1 VKADK
6 MTAIA
11 FVAAIG
17 VCGIAW
23 LFLPTLQAS
32 QRKVDAEA
40 SLHLERARRLLH
52 QYSADLAYR
61 ALVLDQLRDAEVDVD
76 IADPKTLVEDAGD
89 EYQERHTELWTAFQP
104 NDWEQDPPR
113 SVKPSYGNVA
123 GQIRDGVKGRT
134 ALVAENGKLLK
145 ESLEEIEKA
154 LSATSG
160 SATASSHF
168 EANRLKGVIQYHRG
182 LAERVRASLKRAEA
196 DGYRRRLVGLANRGV
211 EWASSKT
218 LVADSGIDDQIRRVN
233 EKAAQAEG
241 ELNDDRKALAA
252 LNDIIEGIE
261 NRRSVAQSR
270 ADQARAAMEKLQ
282 REGVDFS
289 DARGAETFG
298 RRLTEQDSAYR
309 EALREVQ
316 SLEAGRLPK
325 ADIDASGDF
334 FKGRYL
340 ENGSAANLSIEH
352 GLAHYRNE
360 RAVLSA
366 KVEGGQK
373 SVADF
378 RSDLSRI
385 EGGKTASLA
394 AQSDAVQRIAETAP
408 LAAEAYDELNR
419 LESEVEVVEDAAIK
433 LLDQSVSASQQ
444 AAGAVDEWTSRAR
457 EHTQDLSPESKE
469 RSAYNVRENDEWM
482 AGHIAAQAAD
492 ARLAKAWIHYDRFV
506 AATQNADVLALVT
519 KTLGLKEA
527 DPESERTKAEEART
541 AGIEEVTKAME
552 VLQRAHGKTDRH
564 WTLAAQAAGTTYL
577 LALFGQTDYVADAV
591 EGYRNALKGRE
602 TEKYT
607 EKLAARLKRL
617 EAR

>member
-1 VKADK
+1 MKADK
-6 MTAIA
+6 ITAIA
-11 FVAAIG
+11 FAATIG

-23 LFLPTLQAS
+23 FYLPSLQVS

-52 QYSADLAYR
+52 RYSADLAYR
-61 ALVLDQLRDAEVDVD
+61 ALVLNQLRDADVDVD
-76 IADPKTLVEDAGD
+76 IADSQALVEDAGD
-89 EYQERHTELWTAFQP
+89 EYQERHTELWTAFAP

-123 GQIRDGVKGRT
+123 GQIRDGIKGRA

-145 ESLEEIEKA
+145 EALSEIEEA
-154 LSATSG
+154 LAVTSG
-160 SATASSHF
+160 SASANSHF
-168 EANRLKGVIQYHRG
+168 EAGRLKGVIQYHRG
-182 LAERVRASLKRAEA
+182 LAERVRAGLKRAEA
-196 DGYRRRLVGLANRGV
+196 EGYRRRLVRLANRGV

-252 LNDIIEGIE
+252 LNSTIGDLEKRL
-261 NRRSVAQSR
+261 NAAQSR
-270 ADQARAAMEKLQ
+270 ADQARAAMEKLE
-282 REGVDFS
+282 RDGVDFS
-289 DARGAETFG
+289 DPKGAETFG
-298 RRLTEQDSAYR
+298 RRLTEQDSSYR

-334 FKGRYL
+334 LKGRYL
-340 ENGSAANLSIEH
+340 ENGSATNLTIEH

-360 RAVLSA
+360 RVVLAA
-366 KVEGGQK
+366 KVEGEQK
-373 SVADF
+373 GVADF

-385 EGGKTASLA
+385 EGIKSANEA
-394 AQSDAVQRIAETAP
+394 AQTDAAQRIAETAP

-419 LESEVEVVEDAAIK
+419 VESEAEVVEDAALK

-444 AAGAVDEWTSRAR
+444 AAGGVDTWTGDAGKR
-457 EHTQDLSPESKE
+457 TQNLKPEAKE
-469 RSAYNVRENDEWM
+469 RSAYNARENDGWM

-506 AATQNADVLALVT
+506 AASQNADVLALVT

-527 DPESERTKAEEART
+527 DPESERTKAAEARQ
-541 AGIEEVTKAME
+541 AGIDEVTKAIE
-552 VLQRAHGKTDRH
+552 VLQKAHGKTDKH
-564 WTLAAQAAGTTYL
+564 WTFVAQAAGTTYL

-591 EGYRNALKGRE
+591 EGYRNALKNRE

-617 EAR
+617 ESR

>member
-1 VKADK
+1 MKADK

-11 FVAAIG
+11 FAATIG

-23 LFLPTLQAS
+23 LFLPTLQAG

-52 QYSADLAYR
+52 HYSADLAYR

-76 IADPKTLVEDAGD
+76 IADPQALAEDAGD
-89 EYQERHTELWTAFQP
+89 EYQERHTELWTTFQP

-113 SVKPSYGNVA
+113 SVKPNYGNVA
-123 GQIRDGVKGRT
+123 GQIRDGVKTRA
-134 ALVAENGKLLK
+134 ALIAENGKLLK
-145 ESLEEIEKA
+145 DALDEIEKA
-154 LSATSG
+154 LSAASG
-160 SATASSHF
+160 DPTARSQF
-168 EANRLKGVIQYHRG
+168 EAGRLKGVIQYHRG
-182 LAERVRASLKRAEA
+182 LAERVRAGLKRAEA

-218 LVADSGIDDQIRRVN
+218 LVADSGIDEQIRRVN
-233 EKAAQAEG
+233 ERAAQAEG

-252 LNDIIEGIE
+252 LDATIGDLE
-261 NRRSVAQSR
+261 RRLHTAQSR
-270 ADQARAAMEKLQ
+270 ADQARAAMEQMQ
-282 REGVDFS
+282 REGVNFS
-289 DARGAETFG
+289 DPKGAEAFG
-298 RRLTEQDSAYR
+298 RRLTEQDSSYR

-334 FKGRYL
+334 LKGRYL
-340 ENGSAANLSIEH
+340 ENGSATNLTIDQ

-360 RAVLSA
+360 RVVLAA
-366 KVEGGQK
+366 KVEGEQK
-373 SVADF
+373 CVADF

-385 EGGKTASLA
+385 EGIKAASLA
-394 AQSDAVQRIAETAP
+394 AQTDAAQRIAETAP

-419 LESEVEVVEDAAIK
+419 LESEAEVVEDAALK

-444 AAGAVDEWTSRAR
+444 AAGAVDTWTGDAGK
-457 EHTQDLSPESKE
+457 HTQNLKPEAKE
-469 RSAYNVRENDEWM
+469 RSVYNARENDDWM

-506 AATQNADVLALVT
+506 AASQNADVLALVT

-527 DPESERTKAEEART
+527 DPESERTKAAEARQG
-541 AGIEEVTKAME
+541 GIDEVTKAME
-552 VLQRAHGKTDRH
+552 VLQKAHGKTEKH
-564 WTLAAQAAGTTYL
+564 WTIVAQAAGTTYL

-591 EGYRNALKGRE
+591 EGYRNALKNRE

-607 EKLAARLKRL
+607 ERLAARLKRL
-617 EAR
+617 ESR

>member
-1 VKADK
+1 VKPDK
-6 MTAIA
+6 MTAIT
-11 FVAAIG
+11 FAATIG
-17 VCGIAW
+17 VCGIVW
-23 LFLPTLQAS
+23 LFLPSLQAG

-61 ALVLDQLRDAEVDVD
+61 ALILNQLRDAEVDVD
-76 IADPKTLVEDAGD
+76 IADPKALAEEAGD

-123 GQIRDGVKGRT
+123 GQIRDGVKARA
-134 ALVAENGKLLK
+134 ALIAENGKLLK

-154 LSATSG
+154 LSATSD

-168 EANRLKGVIQYHRG
+168 EAGRLKGVIQYHRG
-182 LAERVRASLKRAEA
+182 LAERVRAGLKRAEA

-218 LVADSGIDDQIRRVN
+218 LVADSGIDEQIRRVN

-241 ELNDDRKALAA
+241 ELNDDRKSLAA
-252 LNDIIEGIE
+252 LDSTIGDLEK
-261 NRRSVAQSR
+261 RLHAAQSR
-270 ADQARAAMEKLQ
+270 ADQARAAMEKLE
-282 REGVDFS
+282 RDGVNFS
-289 DARGAETFG
+289 DPKGAEAFG
-298 RRLTEQDSAYR
+298 QRLTEQDSAYR

-316 SLEAGRLPK
+316 SLEAGRLSK

-334 FKGRYL
+334 LKGRYL

-360 RAVLSA
+360 RVVLAA
-366 KVEGGQK
+366 KVDSEQK
-373 SVADF
+373 AVADF

-385 EGGKTASLA
+385 EGIKTASQA
-394 AQSDAVQRIAETAP
+394 AQTDAVQRIAETAP

-419 LESEVEVVEDAAIK
+419 LESEAEVVEDAALK

-444 AAGAVDEWTSRAR
+444 AAGGVDTWTGDAGKR
-457 EHTQDLSPESKE
+457 TQNLKPETKE
-469 RSAYNVRENDEWM
+469 RSVYNARENDDWM
-482 AGHIAAQAAD
+482 GGHIAAQAAD

-506 AATQNADVLALVT
+506 AASQNADVLALVT

-527 DPESERTKAEEART
+527 DPESERTKAAEARQG
-541 AGIEEVTKAME
+541 GIDEVTKAME
-552 VLQRAHGKTDRH
+552 ILQKAHVKTEKH
-564 WTLAAQAAGTTYL
+564 WTIVAQAAGTTYL
-577 LALFGQTDYVADAV
+577 LALFGQTDYVADAI
-591 EGYRNALKGRE
+591 EGYRNALEGRK

-617 EAR
+617 ESR

>member
-1 VKADK
+1 MKADK

-11 FVAAIG
+11 FAATIG
-17 VCGIAW
+17 ACGVAW

-76 IADPKTLVEDAGD
+76 ITDPKALTEDAGD

-113 SVKPSYGNVA
+113 SVKPSYGNVT

-134 ALVAENGKLLK
+134 ALIAENGTLLK
-145 ESLEEIEKA
+145 DALAEIDNA

-160 SATASSHF
+160 SASASSHF

-182 LAERVRASLKRAEA
+182 LAERIRAGLKRVEAE
-196 DGYRRRLVGLANRGV
+196 GFRRRLVRLANRGV
-211 EWASSKT
+211 EWASSKS
-218 LVADSGIDDQIRRVN
+218 LVADSGIDEQIRRVH

-241 ELNDDRKALAA
+241 ELNDDRKALTA
-252 LNDIIEGIE
+252 LDSTIGELE
-261 NRRSVAQSR
+261 NRLNAAQSR
-270 ADQARAAMEKLQ
+270 ADQARAAMEKLE

-289 DARGAETFG
+289 DPKGAETFAK
-298 RRLTEQDSAYR
+298 RLTEQDSAYR
-309 EALREVQ
+309 GALREVQ
-316 SLEAGRLPK
+316 SLEAGSLPK
-325 ADIDASGDF
+325 ADIDAGGDF
-334 FKGRYL
+334 LKGRYL
-340 ENGSAANLSIEH
+340 ENGSATNLTIEH

-360 RAVLSA
+360 RTVLAA
-366 KVEGGQK
+366 KVEGMQK

-385 EGGKTASLA
+385 EGIKTASAA
-394 AQSDAVQRIAETAP
+394 AQTDAGQRIAETAP
-408 LAAEAYDELNR
+408 LADEAYDELNR
-419 LESEVEVVEDAAIK
+419 LESEAESVEDGALK
-433 LLDQSVSASQQ
+433 LFDQSVSALQQ
-444 AAGAVDEWTSRAR
+444 ASGAIDEWISQAR
-457 EHTQDLSPESKE
+457 EHTQNLAPEVKE
-469 RSAYNVRENDEWM
+469 RSAHNARENDEWM
-482 AGHIAAQAAD
+482 GGHVAAQAAD
-492 ARLAKAWIHYDRFV
+492 ARLAKAWIHYDRLV
-506 AATQNADVLALVT
+506 AASQNADILALVT
-519 KTLGLKEA
+519 QTLGLKEA
-527 DPESERTKAEEART
+527 DPESEGAKASEARN

-552 VLQRAHGKTDRH
+552 VLEKAHRKTEKH

-577 LALFGQTDYVADAV
+577 LALFGQTDYVADAI
-591 EGYRNALKGRE
+591 ESYHNALKGRE

-607 EKLAARLKRL
+607 ERLAARLKRL
-617 EAR
+617 ESR

>member
-1 VKADK
+1 MKADK

-11 FVAAIG
+11 FAATIG

-23 LFLPTLQAS
+23 LYLPSLQAG

-61 ALVLDQLRDAEVDVD
+61 TLVLDQLRDAEVDVD
-76 IADPKTLVEDAGD
+76 LADPQALVEGAGD
-89 EYQERHTELWTAFQP
+89 EYQERHAELWKAFEP
-104 NDWEQDPPR
+104 SDWDHDPPR

-123 GQIRDGVKGRT
+123 GQIREGVKGRT

-145 ESLEEIEKA
+145 EALNEIEKA

-160 SATASSHF
+160 SASASSHF
-168 EANRLKGVIQYHRG
+168 EAGRLKGVIQYHRG

-196 DGYRRRLVGLANRGV
+196 EGFRRRLVRLANRGV

-218 LVADSGIDDQIRRVN
+218 LVADSGIDEQIRRVN
-233 EKAAQAEG
+233 EKAAQAES

-252 LNDIIEGIE
+252 LDSTIGDLEKRLNAAI
-261 NRRSVAQSR
+261 SR
-270 ADQARAAMEKLQ
+270 ADQARAAMEKLE

-289 DARGAETFG
+289 DPKGAETFG
-298 RRLTEQDSAYR
+298 KRLIEQDSSYR

-325 ADIDASGDF
+325 ADIDAGGDF
-334 FKGRYL
+334 LKGRYL
-340 ENGSAANLSIEH
+340 ENGSAANLTIEH

-360 RAVLSA
+360 RVVLAA
-366 KVEGGQK
+366 KVEGEQK

-385 EGGKTASLA
+385 AGIKTASQA
-394 AQSDAVQRIAETAP
+394 AQTDAAQRIAEAAP

-419 LESEVEVVEDAAIK
+419 VESEAEVAEEAALK

-444 AAGAVDEWTSRAR
+444 AAGAVDEWTGQAR
-457 EHTQDLSPESKE
+457 ERTQHLSPERKE
-469 RSAYNVRENDEWM
+469 RSAYNARENDDWM
-482 AGHIAAQAAD
+482 NGHIAAQAAD

-506 AATQNADVLALVT
+506 AASQNADVLALVT

-527 DPESERTKAEEART
+527 DPESERTKAAEARD
-541 AGIEEVTKAME
+541 AGIEEVTKAMD
-552 VLQRAHGKTDRH
+552 VLQKAHGKTGKH

-591 EGYRNALKGRE
+591 EGYRNALKNRE

-617 EAR
+617 ESR

>member
-1 VKADK
+1 MKADK

-11 FVAAIG
+11 FAATIG

-23 LFLPTLQAS
+23 LFLPSLQAS

-52 QYSADLAYR
+52 QYSANLAYR

-76 IADPKTLVEDAGD
+76 IADPKALVEDAGD
-89 EYQERHTELWTAFQP
+89 EYQERHADLWTAFEP
-104 NDWEQDPPR
+104 MDWEKDPPR

-123 GQIRDGVKGRT
+123 GQIRDGVKGRA
-134 ALVAENGKLLK
+134 ALLAENGKLLK
-145 ESLEEIEKA
+145 ESLNEVERA

-182 LAERVRASLKRAEA
+182 LAERVRAGLKRAEA

-218 LVADSGIDDQIRRVN
+218 LVADSGIDEQIRLVT

-252 LNDIIEGIE
+252 LDSTIGDLEKRLNA
-261 NRRSVAQSR
+261 AQSR
-270 ADQARAAMEKLQ
+270 ADQARAAMEKLE
-282 REGVDFS
+282 RDGVDFS
-289 DARGAETFG
+289 DSKGAETFG

-316 SLEAGRLPK
+316 SLEAGRLSK

-334 FKGRYL
+334 LKGRYL
-340 ENGSAANLSIEH
+340 ENGSATNLTIEH

-360 RAVLSA
+360 RVVLAA
-366 KVEGGQK
+366 KVDGEQK
-373 SVADF
+373 AVADF

-385 EGGKTASLA
+385 KGIKAASLA
-394 AQSDAVQRIAETAP
+394 AQTDAVQRIAETAP

-419 LESEVEVVEDAAIK
+419 LESEAEVVEDAALK
-433 LLDQSVSASQQ
+433 LLDQAVSASQQ
-444 AAGAVDEWTSRAR
+444 AAGGVDTWTSDAQQ
-457 EHTQDLSPESKE
+457 HTQNLKPEAKE
-469 RSAYNVRENDEWM
+469 RSAYNVREHDEWM
-482 AGHIAAQAAD
+482 GGHIAAQAAD

-506 AATQNADVLALVT
+506 AASQNADVLALVT

-527 DPESERTKAEEART
+527 DAASEQTKADEAHD
-541 AGIEEVTKAME
+541 AGIEEVTKAMD
-552 VLQRAHGKTDRH
+552 VLKNAHGKTEKH
-564 WTLAAQAAGTTYL
+564 WTLVAQAAGTSYL
-577 LALFGQTDYVADAV
+577 LALFGQTDYVADVV
-591 EGYRNALKGRE
+591 EGYRNALKNRE

-617 EAR
+617 ESR

>member
-1 VKADK
+1 MKADK

-11 FVAAIG
+11 FAGTIG

-52 QYSADLAYR
+52 QYSAGVAYR
-61 ALVLDQLRDAEVDVD
+61 GLVLDQLRDTEVDVD
-76 IADPKTLVEDAGD
+76 IADPNALVEAAGD

-104 NDWEQDPPR
+104 SDWEQDPPR
-113 SVKPSYGNVA
+113 SVKPSYGNVP
-123 GQIRDGVKGRT
+123 GQIRDGVKGRK
-134 ALVAENGKLLK
+134 AFVAENGELLK
-145 ESLEEIEKA
+145 ESFEEIEKA

-160 SATASSHF
+160 SASASSHF
-168 EANRLKGVIQYHRG
+168 EANRLKGVIQYQRG
-182 LAERVRASLKRAEA
+182 LAERVHAGLKRAEA
-196 DGYRRRLVGLANRGV
+196 EGYRRRLVRLANRGV
-211 EWASSKT
+211 EWESSKT
-218 LVADSGIDDQIRRVN
+218 LVADSGIDEQIRRVSQQ
-233 EKAAQAEG
+233 AAQAEG
-241 ELNDDRKALAA
+241 QLNDDRKALAA
-252 LNDIIEGIE
+252 LDSTIGELE
-261 NRRSVAQSR
+261 NRLHAAQSR

-289 DARGAETFG
+289 DPQGAEAFG
-298 RRLTEQDSAYR
+298 SRLTEQDSAYR

-325 ADIDASGDF
+325 ADIDAGGDF
-334 FKGRYL
+334 LKGRYL
-340 ENGSAANLSIEH
+340 ENGSATNFTIEH

-360 RAVLSA
+360 RVVLAA
-366 KVEGGQK
+366 KVESEQK

-385 EGGKTASLA
+385 EGIKTASQA
-394 AQSDAVQRIAETAP
+394 AQTDAAQRIADMAP
-408 LAAEAYDELNR
+408 LAAEAYDEMNR
-419 LESEVEVVEDAAIK
+419 IESEAEVVEDAALK

-444 AAGAVDEWTSRAR
+444 AAGAVDEWTSQAR
-457 EHTQDLSPESKE
+457 EHTQNLSPETKE
-469 RSAYNVRENDEWM
+469 RSAYNAREDDDWM
-482 AGHIAAQAAD
+482 GGHIAAQAAD

-506 AATQNADVLALVT
+506 GASQNADVLAWVT

-527 DPESERTKAEEART
+527 DPESQRTKAEEARD
-541 AGIEEVTKAME
+541 AGIDEVTKAME
-552 VLQRAHGKTDRH
+552 VLEKAHRKTGKH
-564 WTLAAQAAGTTYL
+564 WTIAAQAAGTTYL

-591 EGYRNALKGRE
+591 EGYRNALKDRE

-617 EAR
+617 ESR

>member
-1 VKADK
+1 MKADK

-11 FVAAIG
+11 FAATIG

-52 QYSADLAYR
+52 QYSAELAYR

-76 IADPKTLVEDAGD
+76 ITDPKALTENAGD

-113 SVKPSYGNVA
+113 SDKPSYGNVT
-123 GQIRDGVKGRT
+123 GQIRDGVKGRAT
-134 ALVAENGKLLK
+134 LVAENGKLLK
-145 ESLEEIEKA
+145 EALEEVEKA
-154 LSATSG
+154 LSAASG

-168 EANRLKGVIQYHRG
+168 EAGRLKGVIHYHRG
-182 LAERVRASLKRAEA
+182 LAERIRAGLKRAEA
-196 DGYRRRLVGLANRGV
+196 EGYRRRLVGLANRGV
-211 EWASSKT
+211 EWAPSKT
-218 LVADSGIDDQIRRVN
+218 LVADSGIDEQIRRVN
-233 EKAAQAEG
+233 EKAVQAEG

-252 LNDIIEGIE
+252 LDSTIGDLEKRLNA
-261 NRRSVAQSR
+261 AQSR
-270 ADQARAAMEKLQ
+270 TDQARATMEKLE

-289 DARGAETFG
+289 DPKGAETFG
-298 RRLTEQDSAYR
+298 SRLTEQDSAYR
-309 EALREVQ
+309 GALREVQ

-334 FKGRYL
+334 LKGRYL
-340 ENGSAANLSIEH
+340 ENGSATNLTIEH

-360 RAVLSA
+360 RVVLAA
-366 KVEGGQK
+366 KVEGEQK
-373 SVADF
+373 GVTDLL
-378 RSDLSRI
+378 SDLSRI
-385 EGGKTASLA
+385 AGIKSANEA
-394 AQSDAVQRIAETAP
+394 AQTDAAQRIAETAP

-419 LESEVEVVEDAAIK
+419 LESEAEVVEDAALK

-444 AAGAVDEWTSRAR
+444 AAGAVDEWISQAR
-457 EHTQDLSPESKE
+457 EHTQNLAPEAKE
-469 RSAYNVRENDEWM
+469 RSAYSARENDDWM
-482 AGHIAAQAAD
+482 GGHIAAQAAD

-506 AATQNADVLALVT
+506 AASQNADVLALVT

-527 DPESERTKAEEART
+527 DPESERTKAAEARD

-552 VLQRAHGKTDRH
+552 VLEKAHRKTEKH

-577 LALFGQTDYVADAV
+577 LALFGQTDYIADAV
-591 EGYRNALKGRE
+591 EGYHNALKGRE

-617 EAR
+617 ESR